1 LPKGATAG
9 HYLQG
14 SITFARD
21 ELGKKATSVR
31 VYLVVAFYIANSNN
45 YFCL

>member
-1 LPKGATAG
+1 MAILVVTEDSSYIRVCFRLPKGVAAG

-21 ELGKKATSVR
+21 ELGKKATSV
-31 VYLVVAFYIANSNN
+31 
-45 YFCL
+45 